1 MCQEARI
8 ITYFNKAYSKTGMT
22 PRWAKAARL
31 VHGSRFDTAT
41 LVNAAP
47 AGWREESGYPTSTN

>member
-31 VHGSRFDTAT
+31 VHGSRFDR
-41 LVNAAP
+41 LNAAP
-47 AGWREESGYPTSTN
+47 AGWRGVRFIRLP